1 MIDRSYLP
9 FQSAREYQD
18 RKMAKWMGFFLS
30 EHTTALSDAF
40 TSDIFFSEMPL
51 KEKVSLLGRVY
62 ANQTSINIS
71 VKNKKKRDD
80 YYGSISSIDKNHLI
94 LKTNKTYLR
103 LNLDDIITI
112 KQAKEDDDE
121 SI

>member
-80 YYGSISSIDKNHLI
+80 YYGSISNIDKNHLI

>member
-18 RKMAKWMGFFLS
+18 RKMAKWLGFFLS

-40 TSDIFFSEMPL
+40 THITFFSEMPL
-51 KEKVSLLGRVY
+51 TEKIRLLEQVY
-62 ANQTSINIS
+62 ANQTAIKIS
-71 VKNKKKRDD
+71 VKNQKTIDD
-80 YYGSISSIDKNHLI
+80 YYGSVSDIDKNQLTF
-94 LKTNKTYLR
+94 KTNTAYLK
-103 LNLDDIITI
+103 LDLDNILTI
-112 KQAKEDDDE
+112 KQAKEEDDE

>member
-9 FQSAREYQD
+9 FQSARNYQD

-40 TSDIFFSEMPL
+40 TPHILFSEMPL
-51 KEKVSLLGRVY
+51 KEKVSLLGQAY
-62 ANQTSINIS
+62 ANQTSIKIS
-71 VKNKKKRDD
+71 IKNKKKRDD
-80 YYGSISSIDKNHLI
+80 YYGSISNIDKNHLI